1 MATCAILGQALGTA
15 VAMAVDSKTNIESI
29 DIVSLQQKLMADDC
43 YIPFRERNVPE
54 LSKKA
59 VCSHDIIRNGKD
71 RGDANCLKLNSGEVA
86 QYHFEEDEHISQ
98 IRLVFDSNLN
108 RAYQNM
114 PCSYPIEE
122 KKFKLPD
129 TLIKEYIIEGCD
141 KNGNLQRISV
151 KDNHQRFVMHD
162 VDWCVSTVRF
172 IPVSTHGCS
181 EFRIFDF
188 ELK

>member
-1 MATCAILGQALGTA
+1 MATCAILGQTLGTA
-15 VAMAVDSKTNIESI
+15 VAMAVDSKTNIDSKPVAYTFQRKKCAEAEK
-29 DIVSLQQKLMADDC
+29 KLYTVM
-43 YIPFRERNVPE
+43 I
-54 LSKKA
+54 L
-59 VCSHDIIRNGKD
+59 RNGKY
-71 RGDANCLKLNSGEVA
+71 RGVENCLKLNSCEVA
-86 QYHFEEDEHISQ
+86 KYRFEEDEQISQ

-114 PCSYPIEE
+114 PCNYPLEE

-141 KNGNLQRISV
+141 KNGNIQRISV
-151 KDNHQRFVMHD
+151 MDNHQLFVLHE